1 MPTGA
6 QGLLRSFAKLAA
18 SHYLSVSTPMGSEN
32 AFAIMGR
39 DPDEKPPERRCDVCG
54 SPMQLMST
62 LPAAGTFPMQRVYK
76 CAQCKFVV
84 ADTVER

>member
-1 MPTGA
+1 
-6 QGLLRSFAKLAA
+6 
-18 SHYLSVSTPMGSEN
+18 MGSEN
-32 AFAIMGR
+32 AIAIMGR
-39 DPDEKPPERRCDVCG
+39 DPDEKPPDRKCDVCG